1 MSYQKQLS
9 RSTAEKGV
17 ECMVALTGTARDDH
31 TSQLAEALNEAE
43 ANIVEDVVIELPLP
57 EVAIIEDEELK
68 DTADVDICH
77 PPIAMEKVITE
88 CMEKRKENCS
98 ASTDLIE
105 ELIQLKQPVVQ
116 LETIDMHS
124 KVIVSDNIEVKKEEL
139 EDSKRISFTPTE
151 DEYIRAGCKKYSSSK
166 SKWADIL
173 KDPEY
178 KFRPCRTRDTLRVRA
193 TSLKN
198 SKRRRREKK

>member
-1 MSYQKQLS
+1 
-9 RSTAEKGV
+9 
-17 ECMVALTGTARDDH
+17 MVALTGTARDDH

-43 ANIVEDVVIELPLP
+43 ALRVDSEVIEIPLP

-68 DTADVDICH
+68 DRADVDVCQ
-77 PPIAMEKVITE
+77 PPITLEKVVTE
-88 CMEKRKENCS
+88 GMDKTNENS
-98 ASTDLIE
+98 NASTELME
-105 ELIQLKQPVVQ
+105 ELIQLEQPIVQ
-116 LETIDMHS
+116 LETIDMQS

-139 EDSKRISFTPTE
+139 EESKRITFTPAE
-151 DEYIRAGCKKYSSSK
+151 DEYIRAGCKKYAGSK

-198 SKRRRREKK
+198 GKRRTRVKK

>member
-1 MSYQKQLS
+1 
-9 RSTAEKGV
+9 
-17 ECMVALTGTARDDH
+17 MVALTGTARDDH

-57 EVAIIEDEELK
+57 EVAIIEDDEIK

-77 PPIAMEKVITE
+77 PPIAMEKVITKDV
-88 CMEKRKENCS
+88 EKRNGSYS
-98 ASTDLIE
+98 ASTNLIDDI
-105 ELIQLKQPVVQ
+105 IQLKQPVVQ
-116 LETIDMHS
+116 IETIDMQS
-124 KVIVSDNIEVKKEEL
+124 KLIVSDNIEVKKEEL
-139 EDSKRISFTPTE
+139 EDSKRITFTPVE
-151 DEYIRAGCKKYSSSK
+151 DEYIRAGCKKYSTSK

-173 KDPEY
+173 KDPDY

-198 SKRRRREKK
+198 NKRRTRVKN